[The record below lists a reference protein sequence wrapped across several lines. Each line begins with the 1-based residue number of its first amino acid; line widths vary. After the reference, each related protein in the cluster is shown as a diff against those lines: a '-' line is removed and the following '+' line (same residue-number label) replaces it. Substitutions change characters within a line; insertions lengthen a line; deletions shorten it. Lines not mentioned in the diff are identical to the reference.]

1 MIIDFHTHIFPDK
14 IAAQTIKTLAAQ
26 AGTKAFCDG
35 TLSSLLSSMDRSG
48 VDYSVVLPVVTKP
61 SQFESVNRFAASIN
75 NTNGIISFG
84 GIHPDNDNI
93 SEKLEYIQSLGL
105 KGIKLHP
112 DYQGGYIDDSRY
124 IRIIKE
130 CLRLD
135 LCCLIHAGLD
145 VGYPTPIHCP
155 PDRIYRMLNEV
166 LSESRTENQTS
177 DSVSKAPKIILAHMG
192 GYLQWRLVEELL
204 AGQPVYFDLAFCNGK
219 IETAQL
225 LRIIKK
231 HGSHRILYA
240 TDSPWADQKEMIDYV
255 RKLPLTDGEI
265 DNILY
270 RNAAKLLDL

>member
-14 IAAQTIKTLAAQ
+14 MAEQTIKALAAQ
-26 AGTKAFCDG
+26 SNTKPICNGTFD
-35 TLSSLLSSMDRSG
+35 SLLSSMKRSG

-61 SQFESVNRFAASIN
+61 SQFESINRFAASIN
-75 NTNGIISFG
+75 NTEGILSFG

-93 SEKLEYIQSLGL
+93 SEKLEYIKSLGL

-155 PDRIYRMLNEV
+155 PDRIYIMLKEV
-166 LSESRTENQTS
+166 LAEHEP
-177 DSVSKAPKIILAHMG
+177 DSQISISPDKAPKIILAHMG
-192 GYLQWRLVEELL
+192 GYLQWQLVEELL
-204 AGQPVYFDLAFCNGK
+204 VGQPVYFDLAFCNEK
-219 IETAQL
+219 IEMAQL
-225 LRIIKK
+225 MRIIKK
-231 HGSHRILYA
+231 HGSHRVLYA
-240 TDSPWADQKEMIDYV
+240 TDSPWSDQKEMIEYV
-255 RKLPLTDGEI
+255 KNLPLSNEEI

-270 RNAAKLLDL
+270 KNAAKLLDL